1 MRANDSYTSPRTGA
15 ARLRQALSWACVFLV
30 LVAGVIPGP
39 LLARAQGSRCNA
51 QPASASGLVA
61 VLSSPFPEDPA
72 AADPR
77 GEVLPPAERIAI
89 GDLVSRWSGCLADG
103 NLRGMLGL
111 FTADGVRRLFAER
124 APIIGG
130 PAGLQISIL
139 AVNDVVRMADGRVAG
154 RVSVDPTG
162 NGSAPP
168 ETVIFVIAQGNDGV
182 WRIDHILVQ
191 GDPTGA
197 AGVPERDP
205 NAPRPALLR
214 RPIAP
219 GPSVPVAAP
228 GPSVPMR
235 GGDAARS
242 GNQPGPAPGSA
253 PVERWRAP
261 VGWQSTAQP
270 VMARGVVALGG
281 FSLGGR
287 LAVLEAV
294 DSATGGVRWQTTAP
308 VGWAE
313 FPDAP
318 ALAGDL
324 LFAPVQAPVS
334 GVMAVVA
341 GTGQPVWYAPFGFTS
356 VTAPAV
362 DADTV
367 FVSGWGV
374 SNARD
379 RSENAGAG
387 MVYALDQR
395 TGKERWKFLTPARF
409 GPLAVGRN
417 AIFVS
422 SDRGLF
428 ALERTTGK
436 KLWQARFTPGF
447 AETPVV
453 AGDVV
458 AFAGTE
464 VTSGSTGVFAL
475 DAASGALKWRV
486 DLPASPGARAGA
498 AVAQDTAYV
507 TWWEPVSD
515 GSKEGIPTL
524 RAYELASG
532 KERWIYRAGGDVAKP
547 TAGRVGAVT
556 APTIVGA
563 EVYFGVATEG
573 ATPEQPADLDGIYAV
588 DAASG
593 KLRWQ
598 GARGTPI
605 ASPPTV
611 LNGVIY
617 AIGGV
622 GPQGDA
628 ASGSLIAFGPA

>member
-1 MRANDSYTSPRTGA
+1 MRSRVC
-15 ARLRQALSWACVFLV
+15 WACLV
-30 LVAGVIPGP
+30 VV
-39 LLARAQGSRCNA
+39 LLATSLAIPMLTSAQGSRCNA

-61 VLSSPFPEDPA
+61 VLSSPFPQDPA
-72 AADPR
+72 AVDPR
-77 GEVLPPAERIAI
+77 GEALPPAERIAI
-89 GDLVSRWSGCLADG
+89 GDLVSRWSGCLAEG

-111 FTADGVRRLFAER
+111 FTANGVRRLFAER

-130 PAGLQISIL
+130 PAGLQISVL

-168 ETVIFVIAQGNDGV
+168 ETVIFVIAQGTDGV

-191 GDPTGA
+191 GDATGA
-197 AGVPERDP
+197 AGAPDGDP

-219 GPSVPVAAP
+219 GANVPVAAP

-242 GNQPGPAPGSA
+242 GNQPGPAPGGA
-253 PVERWRAP
+253 PAERWRAP

-270 VMARGVVALGG
+270 VVARGLVAVGG

-294 DSATGGVRWQTTAP
+294 DGATGGVRWQTTAP

-318 ALAGDL
+318 AFAGDL

-341 GTGQPVWYAPFGFTS
+341 GTGQPVWFAPFGFMS
-356 VTAPAV
+356 VTAPAA

-379 RSENAGAG
+379 RSQNAGSG
-387 MVYALDQR
+387 VVYALDQR
-395 TGKERWKFLTPARF
+395 TGKERWKLLTPARF

-417 AIFVS
+417 AVFVS

-428 ALERTTGK
+428 ALDRATGR

-447 AETPVV
+447 AEQPVV
-453 AGDVV
+453 AGDLVV
-458 AFAGTE
+458 FAGVE
-464 VTSGSTGVFAL
+464 VTSGVSGVFAL
-475 DAASGALKWRV
+475 EATSGALKWRV
-486 DLPASPGARAGA
+486 DLPAIPGARAGA
-498 AVAQDTAYV
+498 AATSDTLYV
-507 TWWEPVSD
+507 TWWEPENE
-515 GSKEGIPTL
+515 GSNEGSPTL
-524 RAYELASG
+524 RAYELATG

-547 TAGRVGAVT
+547 DAGRVGSVT
-556 APTIVGA
+556 APTIVGT

-573 ATPEQPADLDGIYAV
+573 ATPENPSDIDGIYAV
-588 DAASG
+588 DVGSG

-598 GARGTPI
+598 GANGTPI
-605 ASPPTV
+605 GSAPTV
-611 LNGVIY
+611 LDETIY

-622 GPQGDA
+622 SPQGDA
-628 ASGSLIAFGPA
+628 TSGSLIAFRPE